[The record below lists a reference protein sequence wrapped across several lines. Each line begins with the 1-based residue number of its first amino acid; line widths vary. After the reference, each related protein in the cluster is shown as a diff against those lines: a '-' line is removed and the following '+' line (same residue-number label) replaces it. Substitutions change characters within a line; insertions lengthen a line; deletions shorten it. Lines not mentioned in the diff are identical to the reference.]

1 MASCFKFVDEKNKAI
16 QTKALNSTLM
26 HCCSL
31 GPCFTLRKAM
41 PEIYRKY
48 TSLLLEVGA

>member
-1 MASCFKFVDEKNKAI
+1 MASCFKFVNEKNKAI

-26 HCCSL
+26 RYCAL
-31 GPCFTLRKAM
+31 GPCFALRKAM

-48 TSLLLEVGA
+48 TSLRLEVGP